1 MEVFFKKNYF
11 ALQLEKTKLLAALS
25 EWIPLSLAYGF
36 QDIFFLNSV
45 YLFGPKYVFF
55 FTAVG

>member
-36 QDIFFLNSV
+36 QGIFFLNSV